1 MEKVGIEP
9 EVQRIG
15 KYKSAGDQLT
25 RKSMSEANCEM
36 LTTLLDNIYGNWL
49 DKISS
54 TKGSFYLR
62 VLLKFNVSNVIHGSE
77 TEIFY
82 VGKKREELENFI
94 NEGVYEVERLKEEG
108 LITNIHYDDEVEK
121 CFLSLL

>member
-54 TKGSFYLR
+54 TKGSFYLG

>member
-1 MEKVGIEP
+1 MG
-9 EVQRIG
+9 
-15 KYKSAGDQLT
+15 
-25 RKSMSEANCEM
+25 
-36 LTTLLDNIYGNWL
+36 
-49 DKISS
+49 
-54 TKGSFYLR
+54 
-62 VLLKFNVSNVIHGSE
+62 LKLK
-77 TEIFY
+77 IFY